1 MKTDITYF
9 PDNQTVEGYRPAGNT
24 ETIRV
29 AKNSLVYEFYTY
41 TKSDQFKIID
51 FKTFVKIFASQYKDL
66 ALSFQLAIAEE
77 EKESA
82 VTKND
87 ASSNDDVKI
96 DQKHIGLPKDE
107 GVANEVV
114 PKQDTP
120 YSGTAI
126 SDGQYDNE
134 ANTGCMDEIITQLK
148 TYNWYVQN
156 PAIDKIIKTQ
166 KLSVQDTIENRSSVF
181 VLGRNIVQAAEGS
194 SGNAIMFME
203 NISIYI
209 KEWADVFKQAII
221 DGMLFEVF
229 FNSEG
234 KIRPNEFKAHFFEDI
249 MTNVQKLGLAS
260 PYKFINDKILK
271 IDTRFVPSVGD
282 DKEYTFVFSIDRD
295 GKTTNLQC
303 NGRDISSTF
312 KRSWRFQF
320 ADKEDINGAL
330 ASYYGI
336 LKKKI
341 KVDGIPEN
349 VDVITYIEEPI
360 ELPF

>member
-148 TYNWYVQN
+148 TYNWYVHT
-156 PAIDKIIKTQ
+156 ALSFKTTSIILVILRKTIIFAHSDAGSTASGVSFYRSYKII
-166 KLSVQDTIENRSSVF
+166 F
-181 VLGRNIVQAAEGS
+181 VG
-194 SGNAIMFME
+194 GNQMR
-203 NISIYI
+203 
-209 KEWADVFKQAII
+209 QRP
-221 DGMLFEVF
+221 F
-229 FNSEG
+229 FDFRLNFRYA
-234 KIRPNEFKAHFFEDI
+234 KIR
-249 MTNVQKLGLAS
+249 
-260 PYKFINDKILK
+260 FILLICNIL
-271 IDTRFVPSVGD
+271 R
-282 DKEYTFVFSIDRD
+282 
-295 GKTTNLQC
+295 
-303 NGRDISSTF
+303 
-312 KRSWRFQF
+312 
-320 ADKEDINGAL
+320 A
-330 ASYYGI
+330 
-336 LKKKI
+336 
-341 KVDGIPEN
+341 
-349 VDVITYIEEPI
+349 
-360 ELPF
+360 